1 MPSSGH
7 QFAEAAKRTISL
19 LQELERVAPQEH
31 EPLVRD
37 ARRAFQSAMRA
48 MNESTSAHYN
58 VEISQSHIDQ
68 AVLYVQGILFRVEA
82 PQAHK
87 AGGEIIKIL
96 EGTIRQCVRDHVAG
110 NLEGEMYGK

>member
-1 MPSSGH
+1 MPSSSH
-7 QFAEAAKRTISL
+7 QFVEAGKRTVSL
-19 LQELERVAPQEH
+19 LQELERVVPQEH
-31 EPLVRD
+31 QLLVRD
-37 ARRAFQSAMRA
+37 ARRAFQSAMRT

-68 AVLYVQGILFRVEA
+68 AVLYVQGVLFRVET

-87 AGGEIIKIL
+87 VGGEIIETL

-110 NLEGEMYGK
+110 NIEGELYGK